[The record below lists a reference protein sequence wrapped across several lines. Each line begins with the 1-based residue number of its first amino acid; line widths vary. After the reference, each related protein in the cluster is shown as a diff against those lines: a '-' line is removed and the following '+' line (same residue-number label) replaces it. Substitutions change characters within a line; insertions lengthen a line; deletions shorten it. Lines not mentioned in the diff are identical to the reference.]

1 MAGGSLATF
10 ARTASGRF
18 VTVVGHCMATPL
30 VAALTGGVAGPT
42 SVRQPWEQQ
51 RPECRFSKTDGH
63 FRPTVLRHE
72 LTSLRLDSSQ
82 TTAVALFHA
91 VIPLAVTATGAALLR
106 RLQVERRADGEA
118 FIRYGNAVRMVDMG
132 HWRRDL
138 GIE

>member
-10 ARTASGRF
+10 VRTASGRF

-51 RPECRFSKTDGH
+51 RPDCRFSKTDGH

-82 TTAVALFHA
+82 TTAVGAVPFEEVASGQMITFGSRSEPTSSFALRHS
-91 VIPLAVTATGAALLR
+91 V
-106 RLQVERRADGEA
+106 
-118 FIRYGNAVRMVDMG
+118 
-132 HWRRDL
+132 
-138 GIE
+138 